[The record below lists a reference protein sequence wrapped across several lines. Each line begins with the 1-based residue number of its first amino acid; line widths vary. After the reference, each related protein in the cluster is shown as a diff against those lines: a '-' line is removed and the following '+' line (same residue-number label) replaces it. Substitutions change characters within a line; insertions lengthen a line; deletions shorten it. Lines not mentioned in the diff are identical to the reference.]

1 MEKKAIL
8 ELKTPVVTTNQVLN
22 KLRIVVDYQKGG
34 VNLFNG
40 DYNNGGV
47 YAYITPCSYSNGI
60 VGQVIT
66 GKTHYDGY
74 KILLK
79 GLNRKSQKQIDLMA
93 EKVLPY
99 GQQIADLYSDAK
111 HQEIYN
117 LIMSIV

>member
-34 VNLFNG
+34 VNWFSGNYH
-40 DYNNGGV
+40 DGGV
-47 YAYITPCSYSNGI
+47 YVYITPCSYKDGI
-60 VGQVIT
+60 IGQVIT
-66 GKTHYDGY
+66 GKTHCDGY

-99 GQQIADLYSDAK
+99 GQQIADLYSDAG